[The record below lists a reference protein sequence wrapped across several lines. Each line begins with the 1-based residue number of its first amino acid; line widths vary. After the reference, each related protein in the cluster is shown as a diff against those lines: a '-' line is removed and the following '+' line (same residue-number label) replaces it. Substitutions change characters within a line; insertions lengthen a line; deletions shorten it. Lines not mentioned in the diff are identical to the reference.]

1 MYNCIEPLEVKVE
14 RRKEIESKKIDKI
27 TNLVA
32 YITIL
37 IFTILQ
43 VSVVQ
48 SIKDKLISVVIMAIF
63 TIIWRFYLPKIEKS
77 KFYLNLFIFVETI
90 IILTPLF
97 LNINWGI
104 FPYLFFVLSVFAL
117 MELPLKNGII
127 WIIIFSLISF
137 VVFSYQLGLYQ
148 GALFGLL
155 YGAGSLFFGGFG
167 YALSIA
173 IEARRKQEILLEE
186 LKLANEKLKE
196 YASKVEQL
204 TLIEERNR
212 LSREM
217 HDSIGHHLVSVSL
230 QLEILKKIIKE
241 NEDALKIVETLK
253 KEISDSIQD
262 LRDVV
267 KTLRKP
273 YEFDIPIEESIKN
286 LIENFIKIKNIKI
299 DFEIDDSLKD
309 LPSDYKITIFRVCQE
324 ALTNI
329 EKHSNASEVSIKLKN
344 INNEIILTIEDNG
357 VGFPSEIKEDSFGL
371 KGIKERAK
379 ILNGKVTFENR
390 PQGGARI
397 VFSLPM
403 IQGGK
408 IE

>member
-1 MYNCIEPLEVKVE
+1 MRLKWK
-14 RRKEIESKKIDKI
+14 KEKKLNLKKIDKI

-48 SIKDKLISVVIMAIF
+48 GIKDKLISVVIMAIF
-63 TIIWRFYLPKIEKS
+63 TIIWRFYLPKSEKS
-77 KFYLNLFIFVETI
+77 KFYLNLFVFVETI
-90 IILTPLF
+90 IILIPLF

-104 FPYLFFVLSVFAL
+104 FPYLFFVLSVFSL
-117 MELPLKNGII
+117 MELSLTNGII

-137 VVFSYQLGLYQ
+137 IAFSYQLGIYQ

-173 IEARRKQEILLEE
+173 IEARKKQEVLLEE
-186 LKLANEKLKE
+186 LKIANEKLKE

-241 NEDALKIVETLK
+241 KPNDALKIIETLK
-253 KEISDSIQD
+253 KEISDSIQE
-262 LRDVV
+262 LRNVV

-286 LIENFIKIKNIKI
+286 LIENFTKIKDIKI
-299 DFEIDDSLKD
+299 DFEIEDSLKD
-309 LPSDYKITIFRVCQE
+309 LPPDYKITIFRVCQE

-344 INNEIILTIEDNG
+344 INNEINLTIEDNG
-357 VGFPSEIKEDSFGL
+357 VGFPSEIREDSFGL

-379 ILNGKVTFENR
+379 ILNGSVIFENR
-390 PQGGARI
+390 PQGGARVI
-397 VFSLPM
+397 FSLPM
-403 IQGGK
+403 TQGGK